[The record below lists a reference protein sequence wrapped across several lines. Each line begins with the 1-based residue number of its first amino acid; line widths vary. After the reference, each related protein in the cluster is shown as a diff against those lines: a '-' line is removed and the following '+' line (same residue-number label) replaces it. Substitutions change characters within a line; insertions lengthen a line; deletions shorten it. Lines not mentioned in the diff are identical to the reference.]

1 MPKVVTPNNL
11 ENFGRAYYTD
21 TVRKFGRITGL
32 AIGATA
38 IIHDGGNGYDGWLN
52 DIAEGTEEDISIVSD
67 SPSDVYV
74 DGLGGHAGA
83 ELCQFTGQG
92 ADGIEKT
99 YVVPLDGVTPV
110 LLSTTDAGV
119 LFQSIYTAQTY
130 GGTKDP
136 VAAVTANVGT
146 ITISSA
152 TSGKTMA
159 IILPG
164 LARTQMMIWRC
175 PKDHYAELDKI
186 DVYPVL
192 GKPALI
198 KVMGRSNITLGSW
211 LTIGQLDVDAGGD
224 VNITHPFPDY
234 IAPGADLVV
243 AITAGN
249 NTVTCSAQMWI
260 KKKPILNYSKLQ

>member
-119 LFQSIYTAQTY
+119 LFQSIYSGQTY
-130 GGTKDP
+130 G
-136 VAAVTANVGT
+136 
-146 ITISSA
+146 
-152 TSGKTMA
+152 
-159 IILPG
+159 
-164 LARTQMMIWRC
+164 
-175 PKDHYAELDKI
+175 
-186 DVYPVL
+186 
-192 GKPALI
+192 
-198 KVMGRSNITLGSW
+198 
-211 LTIGQLDVDAGGD
+211 
-224 VNITHPFPDY
+224 
-234 IAPGADLVV
+234 
-243 AITAGN
+243 
-249 NTVTCSAQMWI
+249 
-260 KKKPILNYSKLQ
+260 